1 MITTTGQ
8 EPELKNPY
16 TPPKALKNNIGD
28 ALDES
33 NFGWLRETPATTSI
47 EEMRS
52 NFLQDGYVFIK
63 NLLPRKEVLE
73 VREEC
78 VKDSVTCSTYRH
90 TDAAQLFR
98 SP

>member
-1 MITTTGQ
+1 MSATITITTGQ
-8 EPELKNPY
+8 EPELRNPY

-33 NFGWLRETPATTSI
+33 NFGWLKETPATTSI

-52 NFLQDGYVFIK
+52 NFLRDGYIFIK

-73 VREEC
+73 VREEY
-78 VKDSVTCSTYRH
+78 VQYLVTCSSHYY
-90 TDAAQLFR
+90 
-98 SP
+98 

>member
-1 MITTTGQ
+1 MPAAMTTITGQ
-8 EPELKNPY
+8 ESELKDPY

-33 NFGWLRETPATTSI
+33 NFGWLKETVATASI

-52 NFLQDGYVFIK
+52 NFLRDGYLFVK

-78 VKDSVTCSTYRH
+78 VKYSVTCSSHYHNDT
-90 TDAAQLFR
+90 
-98 SP
+98 P